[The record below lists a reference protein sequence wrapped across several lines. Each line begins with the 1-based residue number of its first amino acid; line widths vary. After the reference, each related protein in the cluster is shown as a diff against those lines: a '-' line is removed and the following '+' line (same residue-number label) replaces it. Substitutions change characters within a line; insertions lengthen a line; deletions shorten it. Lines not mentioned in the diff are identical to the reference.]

1 MMNKFGK
8 KKRPFGPSGGV
19 GGGFSRNSP
28 GPRGP
33 RPTGKD
39 RPYGDRP
46 GGPSKFGGKR
56 REDDGDFDRGER
68 PFKPAR
74 PFREHGGGGHSSP
87 SDRPAW
93 KPREDRPRHS
103 GGDTPHWKARSGG
116 GAPGFKRDFSPGR
129 PRPASGAGDDRPHW
143 KKDRPAFSSGPGTKP
158 RKSYQQSQGG
168 KPSYGGK
175 PSFGDRPPYGDR
187 PSYGEKPQ
195 RDFSRP
201 GRDQEWGGR
210 SSDRPSYDRPERG
223 GYDRFEPRKGGY
235 ERRESRPFNDRKE
248 SKDREF
254 NNREQRSGG
263 YTKPDHAKSPEA
275 STASAAPV
283 THKKFAPGALLKKGD
298 HQAAK
303 TMVIAPE
310 AGKELPLQPVWIYES
325 VVSALPDGD
334 PVAGETVYVH
344 DYNGRFLGSALYN
357 PDSRIRARMF
367 SLRRLRFDETYIREA
382 LRGAIERR
390 RTLGLL
396 KESCRLVFSESDG
409 LPGLIADKYG
419 ACLVIQPVTAAI
431 DRHMQFIID
440 RLNEYCAPDGIVV
453 RRDAMMRS
461 REGLETKA
469 PEILGDMP
477 AQVTVQEN
485 NTVTL
490 IANVLGSQSAA
501 VSLDQRLN
509 RRVLK
514 PYCTSE
520 TRVLSLYS
528 HVGEWALRAAS
539 YGAGEV
545 IGVDSSHA
553 AVELAIAGATASG
566 LEDQVSFVED
576 DAFEYLRAIEPGRL
590 FDIIIC
596 DPPAFAKMR
605 QHREDAARVYKSLNY
620 LAMVRLKPGGILITC
635 SSSHVFSTEDLD
647 AALLGAAQE
656 AGMKFQV
663 LERRGAAP
671 DHPVLPGHSE
681 SDYLKCFVMQRVE

>member
-1 MMNKFGK
+1 MNKFGK
-8 KKRPFGPSGGV
+8 KKRPFGPSGGA
-19 GGGFSRNSP
+19 GGGFNRNAP

-33 RPTGKD
+33 RLAGKD
-39 RPYGDRP
+39 RSFSDRP
-46 GGPSKFGGKR
+46 GGPPKFGGKR
-56 REDDGDFDRGER
+56 REDDREFDRGER
-68 PFKPAR
+68 PFKPSR
-74 PFREHGGGGHSSP
+74 PFREHGGGHASQ

-93 KPREDRPRHS
+93 KPREDRTRY
-103 GGDTPHWKARSGG
+103 GGGEASDWKARSGG
-116 GAPGFKRDFSPGR
+116 AAPGMKRDFSPGGPHPSSGPGDAR
-129 PRPASGAGDDRPHW
+129 PNW
-143 KKDRPAFSSGPGTKP
+143 KKDRPAFSSGPGTRP

-168 KPSYGGK
+168 KPSYYGGK
-175 PSFGDRPPYGDR
+175 PSYGAR

-201 GRDQEWGGR
+201 GGNQGWGGK
-210 SSDRPSYDRPERG
+210 STDHPPFERPHRG

-235 ERRESRPFNDRKE
+235 ERRESRSFDKREDSHNREFNDR
-248 SKDREF
+248 SDHRPASF
-254 NNREQRSGG
+254 
-263 YTKPDHAKSPEA
+263 TKPDFAKSTEPK
-275 STASAAPV
+275 TAPPPPV
-283 THKKFAPGALLKKGD
+283 GRKKFAPGTLLKKGD
-298 HQAAK
+298 HHSTK

-310 AGKELPLQPVWIYES
+310 AGKELHLQPVWVYES
-325 VVSALPDGD
+325 MVSALPDGD
-334 PVAGETVYVH
+334 PAAGDTVYVH
-344 DYNGRFLGSALYN
+344 DHNGRFLGSAVYN

-367 SLRRLRFDETYIREA
+367 SLRRIRFDETYIREA

-390 RTLGLL
+390 RSLGLL
-396 KESCRLVFSESDG
+396 KESCRLVFGESDG

-419 ACLVIQPVTAAI
+419 ACLVIQPVTAAV
-431 DRHMQFIID
+431 DRHLQFIID
-440 RLNEYCAPDGIVV
+440 RLNEYSAPDGIVV
-453 RRDAMMRS
+453 RRDATLRT
-461 REGLETKA
+461 REGLETTA
-469 PEILGDMP
+469 PEILGDLP
-477 AQVTVQEN
+477 AQLSVREN

-514 PYCTSE
+514 PYCTAE

-545 IGVDSSHA
+545 IGVDSSQSA
-553 AVELAIAGATASG
+553 TELAIAGAAASG
-566 LEDQVSFVED
+566 LSDRVSFVED
-576 DAFEYLRAIEPGRL
+576 DAFEYLRGIEPGRL

-620 LAMVRLKPGGILITC
+620 LAMVRLKPGGILVTC

-647 AALLGAAQE
+647 LALLGAANE

-663 LERRGAAP
+663 IERRGAAP
-671 DHPVLPGHSE
+671 DHPVLPGFPE